1 MSKKIK
7 MQWRTMLEWN
17 TSGRVVKKGEK
28 AINDIHLGG
37 SRGWG
42 GKLFSIEQTAPFD
55 LFYISKKNGK
65 IGNIIDK
72 KKIQKK
78 SSL

>member
-28 AINDIHLGG
+28 E
-37 SRGWG
+37 
-42 GKLFSIEQTAPFD
+42 F
-55 LFYISKKNGK
+55 KKNNK
-65 IGNIIDK
+65 ENSK
-72 KKIQKK
+72 HQNKPK
-78 SSL
+78 SSNIGEYIDYEEID